1 MPTDDE
7 ILDRLDGLEERLD
20 RIERLIRGQV
30 AAVPDDTLFSY
41 EEAAIYFVTARN
53 PHWLSD
59 EEVERARGLLSE
71 HQMSPRKMAGL
82 CKDETCRFPYRV
94 KVGQS
99 AIVPASA
106 VKRYKERLFSDDV
119 KARHRVQ

>member
-1 MPTDDE
+1 MPDAKTE
-7 ILDRLDGLEERLD
+7 TVEARLD
-20 RIERLIRGQV
+20 RIERLVRGQQ
-30 AAVPDDTLFSY
+30 ATVPDSASFSY
-41 EEAAIYFVTARN
+41 EEAAIFFVTGRN
-53 PHWLSD
+53 PHWLSA
-59 EEVERARGLLSE
+59 EEMERAQRLLSE

-106 VKRYKERLFSDDV
+106 VKRYKERLFRDEV
-119 KARHRVQ
+119 KAQHRVEP